1 MVLIGA
7 VLAAVLLVFAVIVPL
22 DRTVAQTRKRITQ
35 KTTDLAW
42 MHQVTPELAAAAP
55 IVRQSNNGQ
64 SLLVIIDRSAHEANL
79 AESLVGT
86 EPSGNGAGL
95 RVRLEKAPF
104 DVLVLWMS
112 RLQEQSGVKIDSAS
126 IDSAGKPGLVNA
138 AIALHQAQ

>member
-7 VLAAVLLVFAVIVPL
+7 ILAAVLLVFAVIVPL
-22 DRTVAQTRKRITQ
+22 DRSVSQAHKRITQ

-42 MHQVTPELAAAAP
+42 MHQVTPELAAAGP
-55 IVRQSNNGQ
+55 VRQSNNGQ
-64 SLLVIIDRSAHEANL
+64 SLLVIIDRSAREANL
-79 AESLVGT
+79 GSSLAGT
-86 EPSGNGAGL
+86 EPSGAGAGL
-95 RVRLEKAPF
+95 RVRFEKAPF

>member
-1 MVLIGA
+1 MVFIGG

-22 DRTVAQTRKRITQ
+22 DRTVNQAHKRITQ

-42 MHQVTPELAAAAP
+42 MHQITPELAAAP
-55 IVRQSNNGQ
+55 VRQANNGQ
-64 SLLVIIDRSAHEANL
+64 SLLVIIDRSAREANL
-79 AESLVGT
+79 GTALAGT
-86 EPSGNGAGL
+86 EPSGSGAGL
-95 RVRLEKAPF
+95 RVRFEKAPF

-126 IDSAGKPGLVNA
+126 IDSAGKPGVVNA

>member
-42 MHQVTPELAAAAP
+42 MRQVTPELAAAAP